1 MNDKFVAASAI
12 AVAVTLATIFWLRP
26 LARRIGLVD
35 TPDGRKRH
43 RGRVPVIGGLCFF
56 AGTIAGLAYFGYV
69 GPFVAGLLVG
79 GMVIVLLGVLD
90 DLYDLRPGTRLLIQ
104 AAAVVL
110 VMAATGVYV
119 HSAGEFFV
127 GGEVRLFWLGIP
139 FTVVAVVGLVNA
151 FNMLDGIDG
160 LAGSLAMVS
169 IAAIFA
175 FSGGQWPMPS
185 VLLVLLI
192 LGAALVPYLLVN
204 LGWPD
209 GRRIFMGD
217 AGSMLIGF
225 VLAWSLVYLSQR
237 GDILA
242 PVDVLWCVALP
253 VLDTLAVMYQRMRK
267 GMSPFKADRRHLHHM
282 LLDAGLPPR
291 RTLALLVVSGAALA
305 ALGYVMRDVPEGLS
319 LAAFLGILGAYVLY
333 APKAAAWLREAR
345 QGESTALPGRQSGV
359 VAGLLGRSWLYM
371 LLGKQSEAPP
381 WTHAQRRSE
390 PTAGRGSPSDASPTP
405 STPTPS
411 TAIPGDD
418 TRSPRSDAD
427 DGRVK
432 ALCVLDG
439 TPEDM
444 EMVPIVQQLSADA
457 RFHARICI
465 AGPQAGESR
474 PGQQFAGHANAGY
487 ANAGHANERAD
498 VERAREEH
506 VGAESTAHAWDAVE
520 IVSCAFDEMKRM
532 VRTFDPD
539 VVLIRGE
546 SPAVLAAA
554 LVAYYQEVPVARME
568 VGVPLE
574 ADASRVHDEANDRII
589 SSLVSLHFTST
600 ERASEELVAA
610 GIPRDRITV
619 TNHARIG
626 SHRGRSRPRSADACA
641 RIAEALANLP
651 EGTRAGG
658 VTVTQPIKRQDVRMR
673 RAPSTE
679 RAEHGA

>member
-12 AVAVTLATIFWLRP
+12 AVAVTLASIFWLRP

-56 AGTIAGLAYFGYV
+56 AGTTAGLAYFGYV

-79 GMVIVLLGVLD
+79 GLVIVLLGMLD

-104 AAAVVL
+104 AGAVVL

-119 HSAGEFFV
+119 HGAGEIF
-127 GGEVRLFWLGIP
+127 GDGTEIRLFWLGIP

-151 FNMLDGIDG
+151 FNMLDGIDA

-175 FSGGQWPMPS
+175 FSGGPWPMPS
-185 VLLVLLI
+185 VLLVLLL

-237 GDILA
+237 GDVLA

-253 VLDTLAVMYQRMRK
+253 VMDTLAVMYQRVRN

-282 LLDAGLPPR
+282 LLDAGLSAR
-291 RTLALLVVSGAALA
+291 KTLVLILSAGVVLA
-305 ALGYVMRDVPEGLS
+305 ALGYAMRDVAEGLS
-319 LAAFLGILGAYVLY
+319 LAAFLAVLGVYVLY
-333 APKAAAWLREAR
+333 APQGVAWVRKARHGEAP
-345 QGESTALPGRQSGV
+345 ALPGRAAGV
-359 VAGLLGRSWLYM
+359 VAGLLGSSWAHA
-371 LLGKQSEAPP
+371 LLGTRFDKRSATRPGSRSAPEDAAGESPPDATPPPSADNAPP
-381 WTHAQRRSE
+381 
-390 PTAGRGSPSDASPTP
+390 
-405 STPTPS
+405 
-411 TAIPGDD
+411 
-418 TRSPRSDAD
+418 PRADAD

-439 TPEDM
+439 TPDDM
-444 EMVPIVQQLSADA
+444 EMVPVVQRLSADA

-465 AGPQAGESR
+465 AGPQAGESH
-474 PGQQFAGHANAGY
+474 PGQQFAGHVAGGR
-487 ANAGHANERAD
+487 AGAARAGMEHAGEGPDRAD
-498 VERAREEH
+498 SVARQWDTVE
-506 VGAESTAHAWDAVE
+506 V
-520 IVSCAFDEMKRM
+520 VSCAFDEMKRL

-554 LVAYYQEVPVARME
+554 LVAYYREIPVARME
-568 VGVPLE
+568 AGAVPE
-574 ADASRVHDEANDRII
+574 TDAPRARDGANVRII
-589 SSLVSLHFTST
+589 STLASLHFTST

-610 GIPRDRITV
+610 GIPRERITV

-626 SHRGRSRPRSADACA
+626 SHRRSRARSADACA
-641 RIAEALANLP
+641 RIAEALANLTDGARP
-651 EGTRAGG
+651 HGG
-658 VTVTQPIKRQDVRMR
+658 PMVQAIKRDGVRTR
-673 RAPSTE
+673 RVPSTE

>member
-43 RGRVPVIGGLCFF
+43 RGKVPVIGGLCFF

-79 GMVIVLLGVLD
+79 GMVIVLLGMLD

-104 AAAVVL
+104 AGAVVL

-119 HSAGEFFV
+119 YSAGELFG
-127 GGEVRLFWLGIP
+127 GGEVRLLWLGVP

-160 LAGSLAMVS
+160 LAGGLAMVS

-185 VLLVLLI
+185 VLLVLLL

-237 GDILA
+237 GDVLA

-253 VLDTLAVMYQRMRK
+253 VMDTLAVMYQRMRK

-282 LLDAGLPPR
+282 LLDAGLSPR
-291 RTLALLVVSGAALA
+291 RTLVLIVVFGVALA
-305 ALGYVMRDVPEGLS
+305 AWGYAMRDIAEGLS
-319 LAAFLGILGAYVLY
+319 LAAFLGILAAYMLHAPQGIARLRRARHGASP
-333 APKAAAWLREAR
+333 A
-345 QGESTALPGRQSGV
+345 SSGRWSG
-359 VAGLLGRSWLYM
+359 AIDGLLGRSWLHM
-371 LLGKQSEAPP
+371 LLGKQSGAPSRTP
-381 WTHAQRRSE
+381 FRTQSE
-390 PTAGRGSPSDASPTP
+390 PAATEGGPPSGASATP
-405 STPTPS
+405 S
-411 TAIPGDD
+411 APGAGDNA
-418 TRSPRSDAD
+418 RSAQFDAD

-444 EMVPIVQQLSADA
+444 EMVPVVQQLAADA

-465 AGPQAGESR
+465 AGPQPGESH
-474 PGQQFAGHANAGY
+474 PGQQFAGHADAVHADIERTGEQAAG
-487 ANAGHANERAD
+487 EDRA
-498 VERAREEH
+498 
-506 VGAESTAHAWDAVE
+506 AHPWDTVE

-532 VRTFDPD
+532 VRRFDPD

-546 SPAVLAAA
+546 SPTVLAAA
-554 LVAYYQEVPVARME
+554 LVAYYQEIPVARME
-568 VGVPLE
+568 VDVPLE
-574 ADASRVHDEANDRII
+574 AGAPRVRDEANDRII
-589 SSLVSLHFTST
+589 STLASLHFTST

-619 TNHARIG
+619 TNHARAG
-626 SHRGRSRPRSADACA
+626 SHRGRSRARSADACA

-651 EGTRAGG
+651 EGARRHGG
-658 VTVTQPIKRQDVRMR
+658 PVVQPIKRDGVRPR

>member
-35 TPDGRKRH
+35 TPDSRKRH

-79 GMVIVLLGVLD
+79 GMVIVLLGMLD
-90 DLYDLRPGTRLLIQ
+90 DLYDLKAGTRLLIQ
-104 AAAVVL
+104 AGAVVL

-119 HSAGEFFV
+119 QSAGALFG
-127 GGEVRLFWLGIP
+127 GGEVRLLWLGVP

-185 VLLVLLI
+185 VLLVLLL

-237 GDILA
+237 GDLLA

-253 VLDTLAVMYQRMRK
+253 VMDTLAVMYQRMRK

-282 LLDAGLPPR
+282 LLDAGLSSR
-291 RTLALLVVSGAALA
+291 KTLTLIVVSGGALA
-305 ALGYVMRDVPEGLS
+305 ASGYAMRDLAEGLS
-319 LAAFLGILGAYVLY
+319 LAAFLGVLGVYMVR
-333 APKAAAWLREAR
+333 APQGVAWLRKAGH
-345 QGESTALPGRQSGV
+345 GESPALPGRRSGAI
-359 VAGLLGRSWLYM
+359 AGLLGRSWLQM
-371 LLGKQSEAPP
+371 LLGDRPEALS
-381 WTHAQRRSE
+381 WAQRGSQSGLASN
-390 PTAGRGSPSDASPTP
+390 AGGSPSNASATP
-405 STPTPS
+405 STP
-411 TAIPGDD
+411 GVDD
-418 TRSPRSDAD
+418 NTRAPQSGAD

-444 EMVPIVQQLSADA
+444 EMVPVVQRLAADA

-465 AGPQAGESR
+465 AGPQAGESH
-474 PGQQFAGHANAGY
+474 PGQQFAGHAHAEHAG
-487 ANAGHANERAD
+487 AERSSEERAD
-498 VERAREEH
+498 
-506 VGAESTAHAWDAVE
+506 AEAAAGAWDAVE
-520 IVSCAFDEMKRM
+520 VVSCAFDEVKRT
-532 VRTFDPD
+532 VRAFDPD

-568 VGVPLE
+568 IGAPPE
-574 ADASRVHDEANDRII
+574 ADAPRGHDGANDRII
-589 SSLVSLHFTST
+589 STLASLHFTST

-610 GIPRDRITV
+610 GIPRDRITI

-626 SHRGRSRPRSADACA
+626 SYRGRSRVRSADACA
-641 RIAEALANLP
+641 RIAEVLANLP
-651 EGTRAGG
+651 GG
-658 VTVTQPIKRQDVRMR
+658 ARPHGGPVVQPIKRDGVRMR
-673 RAPSTE
+673 RAPTTE